1 MKEKIKEKPKENTAD
16 KKYWFKKK
24 RSGLGWQPASIE
36 GWLVTIGFI
45 IWIIWL
51 TTVYRGVEAVALG
64 FLSIV
69 FLIYIVIQKAP
80 KLEWGRKKKNNK

>member
-1 MKEKIKEKPKENTAD
+1 MKEKEKTKENKTN

-45 IWIIWL
+45 VWIFWL
-51 TTVYRGVEAVALG
+51 TTVYKGVEAVALG
-64 FLSIV
+64 ILSII
-69 FLIYIVIQKAP
+69 FLLYIIIQKSP
-80 KLEWGRKKKNNK
+80 KIEWGRKRKK